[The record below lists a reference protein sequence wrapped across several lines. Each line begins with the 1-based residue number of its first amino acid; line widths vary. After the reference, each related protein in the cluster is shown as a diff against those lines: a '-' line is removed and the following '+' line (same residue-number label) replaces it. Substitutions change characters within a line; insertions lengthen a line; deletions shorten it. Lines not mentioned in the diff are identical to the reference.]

1 MNATRRAAVDK
12 FCQLCHFNHEGG
24 NMTRKISALL
34 YAGVTSLVL
43 SGLLGMVPRAN
54 AQTQIQVYGAWH
66 CYTDGCSWASVPNMT
81 TFDTDNRWL
90 IDRNLNGTYSPSVN
104 LVILSFVDPVKLM
117 NKTNDS
123 GDVNGIPVGM
133 NTAVI
138 NYFQS
143 RGVRVMLS
151 IGGASYRKN
160 WDKALNSNPT
170 QLGINAANAARQ
182 FNVGTEIDYENSSTP
197 NTSGLQQFV
206 SAYRSQIAYDA
217 SGANYAAR
225 LTIDVGDGDTYL
237 TKLENYAV
245 TNWLQTGAPVL
256 DYANAMVGSQRTSVA
271 TLESGWQ
278 QHVDGY
284 GTSVPPQAP
293 AKLTGSLWLIGGQ
306 ANCDNF
312 SNSDQNTAASFV
324 ENLAPAGAGTT
335 TGMLGYMFWAAG
347 CQGNGTGCTFPPTT
361 CENGMGGAMTA
372 FSVPVPMPALRQ
384 N

>member
-1 MNATRRAAVDK
+1 MTRRMI
-12 FCQLCHFNHEGG
+12 F
-24 NMTRKISALL
+24 LL
-34 YAGVTSLVL
+34 VVGIL
-43 SGLLGMVPRAN
+43 SGAAN

-117 NKTNDS
+117 NKTTDS
-123 GDVNGIPVGM
+123 GDTNGIPVGM

-143 RGVRVMLS
+143 RGVRVMFS

-160 WDKALNSNPT
+160 WDKALSTNPT

-182 FNVGTEIDYENSSTP
+182 FNVGMEIDYENSSGP

-206 SAYRSQIAYDA
+206 SAYRSQIPYDA
-217 SGANYAAR
+217 SGANFAAR
-225 LTIDVGDGDTYL
+225 LTIDIGDGDTYL

-245 TNWLQTGAPVL
+245 TNWLQTSTPVL

-271 TLESGWQ
+271 TLEGGWQ

-293 AKLTGSLWLIGGQ
+293 AKLTGSLWLVGGQ
-306 ANCDNF
+306 PNCDNF